1 MDMWRLRPC
10 IIPARVAR
18 GRVPP
23 PLSLPPPWPTC
34 WPGCRTRCG
43 WCRRALISP
52 FNIWCNWSSCWLADG
67 GAWVGPCC
75 EVLEPWLPPPP
86 PAAANWPWLP
96 PLCVQKEL
104 QGRQGSNELPSA
116 PPKAEPRGKL
126 RGVRPRKDPGDARVP
141 VVPDEVVTVAAPVG
155 CARACELAGPDWL
168 AGPSSVGADEA
179 GAPPP
184 SGWSVM
190 RSRGGG
196 RSLMTAVEMLS
207 MVMEPGPSSMNTT
220 GLCAVSRAG
229 PPVVPKGP
237 PPVLGA
243 VLLPDVGACEVVDV
257 ALVEVVPE
265 VTLPLSIRG
274 SVVGCGG
281 GGLR

>member
-1 MDMWRLRPC
+1 
-10 IIPARVAR
+10 
-18 GRVPP
+18 
-23 PLSLPPPWPTC
+23 
-34 WPGCRTRCG
+34 
-43 WCRRALISP
+43 
-52 FNIWCNWSSCWLADG
+52 
-67 GAWVGPCC
+67 
-75 EVLEPWLPPPP
+75 
-86 PAAANWPWLP
+86 
-96 PLCVQKEL
+96 
-104 QGRQGSNELPSA
+104 
-116 PPKAEPRGKL
+116 
-126 RGVRPRKDPGDARVP
+126 
-141 VVPDEVVTVAAPVG
+141 
-155 CARACELAGPDWL
+155 
-168 AGPSSVGADEA
+168 
-179 GAPPP
+179 
-184 SGWSVM
+184 
-190 RSRGGG
+190 
-196 RSLMTAVEMLS
+196 MTAVEMLS

>member
-34 WPGCRTRCG
+34 WRCRTRCG

-141 VVPDEVVTVAAPVG
+141 VVPDDVVTVAAPVG

-243 VLLPDVGACEVVDV
+243 VLLPDVGA
-257 ALVEVVPE
+257 
-265 VTLPLSIRG
+265 
-274 SVVGCGG
+274 
-281 GGLR
+281 